1 MPTQNEST
9 GRGDSSPFGG
19 FIAKD
24 NAIAY
29 GVNGSI
35 LHWHGGGVRV
45 RPHPLS
51 LEIHGTVIFQIPL
64 FFSLT
69 SRFDSSPL
77 CAFQPMRCLRRE
89 SARSRVG

>member
-1 MPTQNEST
+1 MPTQTEST

-51 LEIHGTVIFQIPL
+51 LEITDCDFQI
-64 FFSLT
+64 
-69 SRFDSSPL
+69 RFLS
-77 CAFQPMRCLRRE
+77 
-89 SARSRVG
+89 

>member
-29 GVNGSI
+29 GVNGFCI
-35 LHWHGGGVRV
+35 GM
-45 RPHPLS
+45 
-51 LEIHGTVIFQIPL
+51 EE
-64 FFSLT
+64 
-69 SRFDSSPL
+69 
-77 CAFQPMRCLRRE
+77 AF
-89 SARSRVG
+89 A

>member
-45 RPHPLS
+45 RPILCHLKS
-51 LEIHGTVIFQIPL
+51 RTVISRSAFFLDEQVRQLPVMRIPADAL
-64 FFSLT
+64 
-69 SRFDSSPL
+69 P
-77 CAFQPMRCLRRE
+77 A
-89 SARSRVG
+89 

>member
-51 LEIHGTVIFQIPL
+51 LEITDCDFPDPL
-64 FFSLT
+64 SFLT

>member
-51 LEIHGTVIFQIPL
+51 LEITDFQI
-64 FFSLT
+64 
-69 SRFDSSPL
+69 RFLS
-77 CAFQPMRCLRRE
+77 
-89 SARSRVG
+89 